1 MNLMVD
7 NFPYLSNVHKPLLE
21 RIEELRKSIIHHGVK
36 RLCNSNIE
44 KRRKLA
50 KLIQEFDKN
59 ND

>member
-1 MNLMVD
+1 MVD
-7 NFPYLSNVHKPLLE
+7 NFPYLSNAHKPLLE

-59 ND
+59 NE